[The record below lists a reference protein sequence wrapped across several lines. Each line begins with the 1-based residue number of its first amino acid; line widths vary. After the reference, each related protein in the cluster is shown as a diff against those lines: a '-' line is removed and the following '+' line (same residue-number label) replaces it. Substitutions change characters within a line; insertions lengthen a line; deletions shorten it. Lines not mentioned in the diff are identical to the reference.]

1 MAFQTGSLSTVQ
13 NIIDNL
19 DTFAVANGY
28 TKNQKYTN
36 GNWYILSLTKNSLV
50 YNIAV
55 DTTNN
60 LLELQIPTSHTAS
73 SAWGSDPGAN
83 TAEPQ
88 ANNLTG
94 LSGYDFF
101 ANSTNIR
108 GVIKLNDGRYKPFC
122 FGETVRTGYTGL
134 PFCGATYWNETG
146 TSAYTPFSGF
156 HAWLMYTYSTSGH
169 YAAIRVG
176 GSLHY
181 QGSSPATAT
190 GYVSSGWKGGGFNM
204 DINNA
209 LLIRTPSDSNLRAT
223 GVQKFLAVSN
233 GLTGSNLRYAPAGYI
248 DGFVDLNI
256 THLNPEQVVDTDWV
270 VYPYIKKDIGQAT
283 SGNVSSQEY
292 GLAFQK

>member
-1 MAFQTGSLSTVQ
+1 MAFQTGSLSTLQ

-19 DTFAVANGY
+19 DAFAVANGY
-28 TKNQKYTN
+28 TKNEKYTS
-36 GNWYILSLTKNSLV
+36 GNWYILSLAKNGHV
-50 YNIAV
+50 FNVAV
-55 DTTNN
+55 DTANN

-83 TAEPQ
+83 INEPQ

-122 FGETVRTGYTGL
+122 FGETVRPGYSGYA
-134 PFCGATYWNETG
+134 FCGATYWYESSTY
-146 TSAYTPFSGF
+146 AYDPDSSL
-156 HAWLMYTYSTSGH
+156 HAWLMHAYGSQGH
-169 YAAIRVG
+169 YSAIRVG
-176 GSLHY
+176 GSLYY
-181 QGSSPATAT
+181 QSTSSAS
-190 GYVSSGWKGGGFNM
+190 GYASSGWKGLGNLEI
-204 DINNA
+204 DSA
-209 LLIRTPSDSNLRAT
+209 LLERTPSDSNLRAT
-223 GVQKFLAVSN
+223 AVQKFLAVNN
-233 GLTGSNLRYAPAGYI
+233 GLTGGDLRYLPTGYI

-256 THLNPEQVVDTDWV
+256 THLDPEAVVDTDWV